1 MRYVNIFKINYNLRL
16 IIKDETTA
24 PSTVAAIVNAIGPER
39 HVIAEG
45 YRLVM

>member
-1 MRYVNIFKINYNLRL
+1 MLVMCVTIYDKIM
-16 IIKDETTA
+16 DETTA
-24 PSTVAAIVNAIGPER
+24 PSTVAASGHAIGPER